1 MTKKNKIIL
10 LAAVVISVAALAVAA
25 VFLVPRM
32 LDPETHRA
40 ALIQHLKTALN
51 RDVRYGKGEFSLWLR
66 PAFTFT
72 DVVILE
78 KDAQTV
84 FIAADRLSFKLTVL
98 PLLRKKLVLREVA
111 LENPRVAII
120 REVSGTFNVSDL
132 LDDKKGGLSFGIRG
146 LRIDNGVLHFTDH
159 RIAPEALKNSLEGLN
174 LRLSRLE
181 RGKDADFALSATVV
195 DAGKSGSIALDGSIE
210 IAQASEPLLNSRIDT
225 AVKAGG
231 LNADR
236 YWPYYSRHVPFRK
249 LTGRLDIDTR
259 FRGTVRAFESRGTM
273 TLHDLHLDYP
283 PVFHAALK
291 PKTVHAVYEMKLDPR
306 DIAVTRLDVTIDGVN
321 IRGSCL
327 LTDIHTD
334 DPLIDAKA
342 VTTDIRWESFSHFV
356 PYGIIPKDV
365 ADFIEQKIKA
375 GIFRL
380 DEGRL
385 YGRVSQI
392 AHMEKGDNSNV
403 LYIRGQA
410 QKSVLEYAPDVPVF
424 TDIAG
429 ILELKGKDFIL
440 HAMTA
445 KFGDAPLSLDGK
457 LADYCLKTPTRY
469 PFSLKTTP
477 TAKEV
482 AWLMGDELAKKLLHY
497 AGTSVLSLSGDGAA
511 GNYNL
516 NGAWDLSAA
525 DYRYSDWLAKPA
537 GKANHLG
544 FKVNVKKEETVF
556 SAIQYDLSP
565 LALTASARYRH
576 TGKRALSL
584 AIDTNA
590 VSLREMAPV
599 LPKIEKFEP
608 GGEVRLA
615 VKARSGRNNP
625 ADLRWR
631 GEITLSDISFKPADS
646 IKPVRAI
653 TGKIHLRGDALE
665 TSQMDLQFGSS
676 AISALGRV
684 TNLKDP
690 TYSVAFSSAQMD
702 AADLGLRHPQQPVV
716 LQNVSGSIAFRDRD
730 LQIDALTFQV
740 NDSILNIRG
749 AVQNVPEQQTV
760 DIHVASPYLDWRD
773 ILILADLKRADKAG
787 QPQTDQAVPTL
798 KAAIQVDAGRL
809 GRLAFEKLQTNLSL
823 DKNILYLKQITFNA
837 LGGTLAGNGRIDLAD
852 AGEPRYHLNFDLSK
866 LSAEQCRELFDV
878 KDRFIT
884 GAFSAKGDL
893 TATGGNGVDLKKTA
907 RGNVRV
913 QMEEGMLTRF
923 AVLSKIFSIL
933 NVSQLL
939 KFQLPDMVSGGM
951 PYRKIV
957 ATFSFEDGIVS
968 TKDLFIQSD
977 AMNITAVGTIDM
989 PRGQFVD
996 TLVGVQPLQTVDK
1009 VISRI
1014 PVVGWILTD
1023 ENRSI
1028 MTVYFEV
1035 KESLDNPTVTAIPV
1049 KAIARGVFDIFKN
1062 IFQLP
1067 AKLFTD
1073 TGEVIFGR

>member
-1 MTKKNKIIL
+1 MTKKTKIIV
-10 LAAVVISVAALAVAA
+10 LAAVVISVVALVIAAG
-25 VFLVPRM
+25 FWVPRM

-40 ALIQHLKTALN
+40 DLIRTVKTELN
-51 RDVRYGKGEFSLWLR
+51 RDVRYARGEFSLGLR

-78 KDAQTV
+78 KDAQTT
-84 FIAADRLSFKLTVL
+84 FIAADRLSFKISLL
-98 PLLRKKLVLREVA
+98 PLLRKKLVLRDVA
-111 LENPRVAII
+111 LENPRIALI
-120 REVSGTFNVSDL
+120 REASGAFNVSDL
-132 LDDKKGGLSFGIRG
+132 LDDKKRDLSFGVSRLQIH
-146 LRIDNGVLHFTDH
+146 NGVLHFTDH
-159 RIAPEALKNSLEGLN
+159 RIAPEALKTSLERIN
-174 LRLSRLE
+174 LRMSRLE
-181 RGKDADFALSATVV
+181 RGKAADFSIIATVV
-195 DAGKSGSIALDGSIE
+195 DDEKSGNIALDGSIE

-225 AVKAGG
+225 VVKVGG
-231 LNADR
+231 LNADH
-236 YWPYYSRHVPFRK
+236 YWPYYNRHVPFRK

-259 FRGTVRAFESRGTM
+259 FRGTVKAFESRGAV

-283 PVFHAALK
+283 SVFHAALK

-306 DIAVTRLDVTIDGVN
+306 NIAVTRLDVTVDSVN
-321 IRGSCL
+321 IRGSCML
-327 LTDIHTD
+327 KDIHTD

-342 VTTDIRWESFSHFV
+342 VTTDIRWESFSHYV

-375 GIFRL
+375 GTFRL

-392 AHMEKGDNSNV
+392 AYMEKGDNFNV
-403 LYIRGQA
+403 LNIRGRA

-424 TDIAG
+424 TDISG

-440 HAMTA
+440 RDMTG
-445 KFGDAPLSLDGK
+445 KFGDAPFSLDGK
-457 LADYCLKTPTRY
+457 LADYCLETPTRY
-469 PFSLKTTP
+469 PFTIKMAP
-477 TAKEV
+477 TAKEL
-482 AWLMGDELAKKLLHY
+482 AWLLGDEIGKKLHY
-497 AGTSVLSLSGDGAA
+497 AGTSELLLSGDGAA
-511 GNYNL
+511 ANYNFS
-516 NGAWDLSAA
+516 GAWDLSAT
-525 DYRYSDWLAKPA
+525 DYRYSDWMAKPA

-584 AIDTNA
+584 TIDTNP
-590 VSLREMAPV
+590 VPIREMAPL
-599 LPKIEKFEP
+599 LPKIEKYEP
-608 GGEVRLA
+608 DGEVRLA
-615 VKARSGRNNP
+615 VKARSSRNNP
-625 ADLRWR
+625 ADLRWY
-631 GEITLSDISFKPADS
+631 GEIALTGASFKPADS
-646 IKPVRAI
+646 IKPVSNI
-653 TGKIHLRGDALE
+653 TGKIHLRGDTLE
-665 TSQMDLQFGSS
+665 TSQMALQLGSS
-676 AISALGRV
+676 AISARGRV
-684 TNLKDP
+684 AKLKDP
-690 TYSVAFSSAQMD
+690 TYSIVFSSAQVD
-702 AADLGLRHPQQPVV
+702 AADLGLRHPQQPVL
-716 LQNVSGSIAFRDRD
+716 LQHVSGSIAFRDRE
-730 LQIDALTFQV
+730 LQIDALTFQL

-749 AVQNVPEQQTV
+749 ALQNVPEQLTA
-760 DIHVASPYLDWRD
+760 DINVASPYLDWRD
-773 ILILADLKRADKAG
+773 ILILTQLKREDKAG
-787 QPQTDQAVPTL
+787 QPQTDQAGPTL
-798 KAAIQVDAGRL
+798 KAAIQVNAGRM

-823 DKNILYLKQITFNA
+823 DKNILYLKQTTFDA

-852 AGEPRYHLNFDLSK
+852 AGASRYHFNFDLDK
-866 LSAEQCRELFDV
+866 LSAEKCLQFFEV
-878 KDRFIT
+878 KEKFIT

-893 TATGGNGVDLKKTA
+893 TAKGGNGVDLEKTA
-907 RGNVRV
+907 LGNVRI
-913 QMEEGMLTRF
+913 QIEEGMLMRF

-951 PYRKIV
+951 PYSKIV
-957 ATFSFEDGIVS
+957 ATLSFKDGIVS
-968 TKDLFIQSD
+968 TKDLFIHSD
-977 AMNITAVGTIDM
+977 AMNISAVGMIDM
-989 PRGQFVD
+989 PGGQFVD

-1009 VISRI
+1009 VVSRI

-1035 KESLDNPTVTAIPV
+1035 KGSLDNPTVTAIPV

>member
-1 MTKKNKIIL
+1 MQKNIL
-10 LAAVVISVAALAVAA
+10 IFTAVLISAVALAVAA
-25 VFLVPRM
+25 AFIAARTI
-32 LDPETHRA
+32 DPESYRA
-40 ALIQHLKTALN
+40 GLLQALKTELN
-51 RDVRYGKGEFSLWLR
+51 RDVRYAKGEFSLGLR

-78 KDAQTV
+78 KDAQAT
-84 FIAADRLSFKLTVL
+84 FIEVDRLSFKLTLL
-98 PLLRKKLVLREVA
+98 PLLRKKLVLREVV
-111 LENPRVAII
+111 LENPRMAII
-120 REVSGTFNVSDL
+120 REASGRFNVSDL
-132 LDDKKGGLSFGIRG
+132 LHDRKGGLSFGIRG

-159 RIAPEALKNSLEGLN
+159 RIAPESLKTSLEGLN

-181 RGKDADFALSATVV
+181 RGKEADFALSATVV
-195 DAGKSGSIALDGSIE
+195 DAGKSGSIALDGSME

-225 AVKAGG
+225 AVKAGA

-259 FRGTVRAFESRGTM
+259 FRGTAKTFESRGTM

-291 PKTVHAVYEMKLDPR
+291 PKTVHAVYDMKLDPR
-306 DIAVTRLDVTIDGVN
+306 DIAVTRLDVTVDGVN

-327 LTDIHTD
+327 LRDIHTD

-392 AHMEKGDNSNV
+392 AHMEKGDNSSV
-403 LYIRGQA
+403 LYLRGRA
-410 QKSVLEYAPDVPVF
+410 QKSVLEYAPDVPAF

-457 LADYCLKTPTRY
+457 LANYCLKTPTRY
-469 PFSLKTTP
+469 PFSLRMTP

-482 AWLMGDELAKKLLHY
+482 AWLLGDERAKELHY
-497 AGTSVLSLSGDGAA
+497 AGSSVLSLSGDGAA
-511 GNYNL
+511 ANYHFS
-516 NGAWDLSAA
+516 GAWDLSAA
-525 DYRYSDWLAKPA
+525 DYRYSEWLAKPA

-556 SAIQYDLSP
+556 SAIRYDLSP

-576 TGKRALSL
+576 RGKRALSL
-584 AIDTNA
+584 TIDTNP
-590 VSLREMAPV
+590 VSLREMAPL

-608 GGEVRLA
+608 GGEVQVA
-615 VKARSGRNNP
+615 VKARSSRKNP
-625 ADLRWR
+625 ADLHWR
-631 GEITLSDISFKPADS
+631 GEIALTGISFKPADS
-646 IKPVRAI
+646 IKPVSDI

-665 TSQMDLQFGSS
+665 TSQMAVQLGSS
-676 AISALGRV
+676 MISARGRV
-684 TNLKDP
+684 ANLKDP
-690 TYSVAFSSAQMD
+690 TYSVVFSSAQVD
-702 AADLGLRHPQQPVV
+702 AADLGLRHPQQPVS
-716 LQNVSGSIAFRDRD
+716 LQHVSGSVAYRDRD
-730 LQIDALTFQV
+730 LQIDALTFQL
-740 NDSILNIRG
+740 NDSTLSIKG
-749 AVQNVPEQQTV
+749 AVQNVPDQQTV
-760 DIHVASPYLDWRD
+760 DVHVASPYLDWRD

-787 QPQTDQAVPTL
+787 QPPTDQAGPIL

-823 DKNILYLKQITFNA
+823 DENIVYLQQITFNA
-837 LGGTLAGNGRIDLAD
+837 LGGKLAGNGRIDLTD
-852 AGEPRYHLNFDLSK
+852 AGEPRYHLNFDLNK

-893 TATGGNGVDLKKTA
+893 TVTGGNDVDLKETA

-951 PYRKIV
+951 PYRKVV

-968 TKDLFIQSD
+968 TKDLFIHSD
-977 AMNITAVGTIDM
+977 AMNISAVGMIDM

-996 TLVGVQPLQTVDK
+996 TVVGVQPLQTVDK
-1009 VISRI
+1009 VISLI

-1035 KESLDNPTVTAIPV
+1035 KGSVDNPIVTAIPV
-1049 KAIARGVFDIFKN
+1049 KSIAGGIFDIFKN
-1062 IFQLP
+1062 IFLLP